1 MTDQAMMPDWSWRWG
16 RRKKNLVQKKT
27 AKAKFDFEKAAG
39 VVSQYTGKEDGP
51 AYEN

>member
-1 MTDQAMMPDWSWRWG
+1 VKAIKKAFQINKGISPGLHLSVRG
-16 RRKKNLVQKKT
+16 RSG
-27 AKAKFDFEKAAG
+27 FDFEKGPG